1 MKRFVFTITFLCSLI
16 FVSVFVSSCGGVSET
31 PQQSNNQTPAPL
43 EKTNNANVTPLQ
55 KSTPNSANT
64 NIPKPSPVSSPTSSP
79 SPQSKARTFKGVGV
93 VTFIDLEQVAVELD
107 HEEIKG
113 LMPAMKMMFFVR
125 DKPQL
130 EVLQIGDKV
139 NFVIEENQGQEKIID
154 IKKR

>member
-1 MKRFVFTITFLCSLI
+1 MKKFLPTIILFCSLI
-16 FVSVFVSSCGGVSET
+16 FVSVLVSSCGGVSE
-31 PQQSNNQTPAPL
+31 PPPQSNNQTPQPL

-55 KSTPNSANT
+55 KSSPNSANT
-64 NIPKPSPVSSPTSSP
+64 NIPKPSPVTSPSP

-113 LMPAMKMMFFVR
+113 LMPAMKMMFFVN
-125 DKPQL
+125 DKHQL

-139 NFVIEENQGQEKIID
+139 NFVIEENQGQERIID
-154 IKKR
+154 IRKR